1 MPLDKSGSKASVG
14 KNIKT
19 EMKAGKPQK
28 QAVAIA
34 MNTQAKAL
42 PQRGERTAKNYA
54 KQEARKNGPGGEV
67 RHPASHQEFEDL

>member
-19 EMKAGKPQK
+19 EMTAGKSHK

-34 MNTQAKAL
+34 LNTQREAKGK
-42 PQRGERTAKNYA
+42 PKRGERTAKHDA
-54 KQEARKNGPGGEV
+54 KKTGE
-67 RHPASHQEFEDL
+67 RLAKWMA